1 MEEQNNRASRTDRS
15 KLIAAFAIVL
25 LGGSIG
31 WHVLR
36 NISEQHDLD
45 SIRAEQAKNKGMQEV
60 LNQAQHDLAMAHART
75 SAIEAEAHEQETER
89 IAAERRVDE
98 SQQRIRS
105 LEGAQASAA
114 KWKKELEA
122 AKASE
127 TAAQQRLTEMRAQ
140 LDQTLAEN
148 FTLVQSNSSL
158 KDEMDRLAANKAFM
172 DASMTQAFRGKK
184 ERLTVIARKARKLQV
199 SMVLPASAAK
209 DASYILTAP
218 DGEVI
223 HGDSPGMSI
232 ITHPAPGERTAA
244 LGKGVDMNNGEQVK
258 LVYIPKKKLKPG
270 MYKVEVRSGDRS
282 VGSTFLNLR

>member
-15 KLIAAFAIVL
+15 KLIAATAIVL
-25 LGGSIG
+25 LGVSIG

-36 NISEQHDLD
+36 NISEQHDLET
-45 SIRAEQAKNKGMQEV
+45 IRAEQAKTKGMQEV

-75 SAIEAEAHEQETER
+75 SSMEAEAHEQETQR
-89 IAAERRVDE
+89 IAAERRANE
-98 SQQRIRS
+98 SQQKIRS
-105 LEGAQASAA
+105 LENVHASAT
-114 KWKKELEA
+114 KWKKELDA
-122 AKASE
+122 ARASE
-127 TAAQQRLTEMRAQ
+127 TAAQQRLTEMRTQ
-140 LDQTLAEN
+140 LDQTLAAN
-148 FTLVQSNSSL
+148 FALEQTNTGL
-158 KDEMDRLAANKAFM
+158 KEEMDRLAANKAFM

-184 ERLTVIARKARKLQV
+184 ERLTVIAKRTRKLQV

-244 LGKGVDMNNGEQVK
+244 LEKGVDMNNGEQVK

-282 VGSTFLNLR
+282 VGNTFLNLR